1 MDWEII
7 CFWGIA
13 EDYWLEKG
21 LNVGFNS
28 LISNRE
34 RNLFYEGNKSA
45 ICNVNFFF
53 FFREIKLL

>member
-53 FFREIKLL
+53 FSEK